1 MNSNVNFYFLD
12 GNIRQI
18 NLEDTTNWKTNIKNI
33 TQQTSYKVQYYN
45 LYDINSGYCITK
57 TLNHFKN
64 YHWDRNSNI
73 QIILSENILRI
84 LDVDIQYKP
93 LQSCWNVEE
102 MEKRFLTDFINNRI
116 KKMAFISFQEEME
129 ARQLLA
135 DCEMHTTKY
144 VESRIWDYEIEDL
157 NDEIHKRIKLEECE
171 KINSKFVQKRI
182 KSYMGKI
189 HPKEELEKRQIMSES
204 EKHTSYYVQ
213 NTKA

>member
-1 MNSNVNFYFLD
+1 
-12 GNIRQI
+12 
-18 NLEDTTNWKTNIKNI
+18 
-33 TQQTSYKVQYYN
+33 
-45 LYDINSGYCITK
+45 
-57 TLNHFKN
+57 
-64 YHWDRNSNI
+64 
-73 QIILSENILRI
+73 
-84 LDVDIQYKP
+84 
-93 LQSCWNVEE
+93 

-213 NTKA
+213 NRMKEFSPIETRKENHEDLYEDLQWRQDLEQCNLHDTDFINQNLKFYKGRGLEIKTPTLELEYRLKLEECEKFNTDYISREPKRLKD